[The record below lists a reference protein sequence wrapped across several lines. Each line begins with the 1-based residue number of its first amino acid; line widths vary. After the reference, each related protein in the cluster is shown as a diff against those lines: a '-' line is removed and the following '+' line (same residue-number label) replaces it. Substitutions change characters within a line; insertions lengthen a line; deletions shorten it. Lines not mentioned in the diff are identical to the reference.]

1 MKAYID
7 PYIDKKT
14 GNLKNILGITDA
26 EQLREAE
33 ANLTGLAI
41 REISV
46 SPVEGRF
53 DFTHLCRI
61 HRAIFKDIYEWAGS
75 QRIINIEKAEEALGG
90 LSVEYAKYDEIQREA
105 GIVLTKMNGIQ
116 WEKLSLDQKAMEFSD
131 CMASL
136 WKVHPFR
143 EGNTRTTVTF
153 FCDFA
158 ESKGFG
164 LKREL
169 LKDNSVYL
177 RRALVAASAKFTD
190 LGDLSR
196 PEFLRKIVRDS
207 MEQGEAARQQN
218 GEKESMSDW
227 KKEIEKEKGKD
238 GHMKSDIEKVHA
250 GNIKQQVERG

>member
-1 MKAYID
+1 MKANID

-26 EQLREAE
+26 EQLKEAE
-33 ANLTGLAI
+33 ANFTGLAI

-46 SPVEGRF
+46 NPVKGRF
-53 DFTHLCRI
+53 DFSHLCKV
-61 HRAIFKDIYEWAGS
+61 HEAIFKDIYEWAGS
-75 QRIINIEKAEEALGG
+75 QRTINIEKAEEALGG
-90 LSVEYAKYDEIQREA
+90 LSVEYTQCDEIQREA
-105 GIVLTKMNGIQ
+105 GIILSKMNGIQ
-116 WEKLSLDQKAMEFSD
+116 WEKLSLDQKAIEFSD
-131 CMASL
+131 CMAAL

-153 FCDFA
+153 CCDFA

-177 RRALVAASAKFTD
+177 RRALVAASAKFGD

-196 PEFLRKIVRDS
+196 PEFLRKIIKDS
-207 MEQGEAARQQN
+207 MEQGEAGHRRN
-218 GEKESMSDW
+218 NEKESMSDW
-227 KKEIEKEKGKD
+227 KKEIDREKEKDNHANINEKIHVKNVKD
-238 GHMKSDIEKVHA
+238 
-250 GNIKQQVERG
+250 R